1 LSTSLQLVRLQSTVL
16 LLFWRQG
23 FDVPNALCILIH
35 ASITGEESHAG
46 YRGDRLREP
55 FILVLVCLVHKRLR
69 LDVAVEVIGNEV
81 VVSMVFNAAN
91 QSAEGVG
98 VTEGVLLDLVENN
111 L

>member
-1 LSTSLQLVRLQSTVL
+1 
-16 LLFWRQG
+16 
-23 FDVPNALCILIH
+23 
-35 ASITGEESHAG
+35 
-46 YRGDRLREP
+46 
-55 FILVLVCLVHKRLR
+55 
-69 LDVAVEVIGNEV
+69 VEVIGNEV